1 MYFQRLRKKK
11 VAVLFLSVF
20 GFLLLFT
27 ACDKIESGS
36 FHPMRRYDLEYTFMS
51 SIMKREPTR
60 TVLYLYY
67 PRNHEDASYNN
78 QLSIPADALL
88 EKMESSSIQ
97 IIGWSCV
104 GETQT
109 SIPVTEKLFY
119 CPLEV
124 TYTVPGNTEE
134 QKMVIGFY
142 EVIPLSMYHPD
153 ASALPPY
160 AEGGRILLDW
170 EDVPPYLKEQA
181 QQPKEDNGKTIID
194 LLSQ

>member
-11 VAVLFLSVF
+11 AAVLFLSVF

-51 SIMKREPTR
+51 SIMKREPTQM
-60 TVLYLYY
+60 VLLLYD
-67 PRNHEDASYNN
+67 PRHDQNFTRDDR
-78 QLSIPADALL
+78 SIPADTLL

-97 IIGWSCV
+97 ILGWSCV
-104 GETQT
+104 GENQT

-153 ASALPPY
+153 VSALPPY